1 MAHMQRVQVH
11 VKPTGVSASV
21 PNDPIA
27 KLMYYFNCV
36 CACIEPDSSDTI
48 RRLRDFE
55 NYHRLTSDERAQL
68 LVMCRALSPDK
79 LIGTIFHLTEYCGG
93 SSNKFLELS
102 AIKTDVVVTDSLLVG
117 GQRKKIQKIMIF
129 LKSWTEDYYNE
140 PLRSI
145 QRSSKPPPPP
155 PPPALP
161 WWWWLPSLALMV
173 VVLIL
178 IN

>member
-1 MAHMQRVQVH
+1 MQRLQVH
-11 VKPTGVSASV
+11 VKRTGSSTTV

-36 CACIEPDSSDTI
+36 CVCIEPDSSDTI
-48 RRLRDFE
+48 RRLRDFA
-55 NYHRLTSDERAQL
+55 NYHRLTSDEREQL
-68 LVMCRALSPDK
+68 LVMCLALSPDK
-79 LIGTIFHLTEYCGG
+79 LIGTIFHPTDDCGG
-93 SSNKFLELS
+93 SSNEFLELS
-102 AIKTDVVVTDSLLVG
+102 AIKTDMVVTDSLLVG

-129 LKSWTEDYYNE
+129 LKSWMEDYYNE

-145 QRSSKPPPPP
+145 QWSSQPPPPP
-155 PPPALP
+155 PRQALP
-161 WWWWLPSLALMV
+161 WWWWLPSLALIV